1 MEADDYLWYDNNDP
15 LLYKWATSILNEVVL
30 WDKLRDEGYIFTQRD
45 REAYNIIK
53 QWNPYLKSL
62 QGNGAISHYID
73 DVADGNEQEAALIS
87 SKFKNSELLDRW
99 IEARLVNMAMPPPSL
114 SAIDEY
120 FFISEHNALLNDNI
134 LRLSEKNF
142 SLPTS
147 REPAFPPNWFKSPI
161 TGKQGII
168 TILSVFLWLH
178 ASRKYLDQRL
188 ILSKEDRSMSDNAYT
203 FLLSFSS
210 PYMMNPKKQSAGY
223 FIHFYT
229 KLKHAQDHLK
239 NVLAKGTKLQ
249 LRMMLINFDKPRF
262 LDVITGEK
270 SNTAERPIIRFS
282 IKELDFELSS
292 KNNPLLNQIRNNI
305 FVMSDSET
313 PYPKAL
319 NTANVYLEVTL
330 DESQTFYKSWWHVR
344 DT

>member
-1 MEADDYLWYDNNDP
+1 MEENDYLWYAATDP
-15 LLYKWATSILNEVVL
+15 LLFKWATSILNEVVL
-30 WDKLRDEGYIFTQRD
+30 WDKLRDESYSFTSRD
-45 REAYNIIK
+45 RKAYNIIK

-62 QGNGAISHYID
+62 ENNEAVKLYIA
-73 DVADGNEQEAALIS
+73 DVADGNEQEAMLIS
-87 SKFKNSELLDRW
+87 SKFENSKLLERW
-99 IEARLVNMAMPPPSL
+99 IDARLDNKVSPPPL

-120 FFISEHNALLNDNI
+120 FFISEHNVLLNDNI
-134 LRLSEKNF
+134 LQLSEKNF

-168 TILSVFLWLH
+168 TILSIFLWLH

-188 ILSKEDRSMSDNAYT
+188 ILSKEDRSMVDNAYT

-210 PYMMNPKKQSAGY
+210 PYAINQTKQSAGY
-223 FIHFYT
+223 FIHYYT
-229 KLKHAQDHLK
+229 KLRDAKEHLK
-239 NVLAKGTKLQ
+239 QVLMRGVKLQ

-270 SNTAERPIIRFS
+270 SDAINRPTVRFS
-282 IKELDFELSS
+282 FKELDFELSS
-292 KNNPLLNQIRNNI
+292 KKNPLLNQIRNNI
-305 FVMSDSET
+305 FVLSDSKF
-313 PYPKAL
+313 PYPVAL
-319 NTANVYLEVTL
+319 NPANVYLEVTL
-330 DESQTFYKSWWHVR
+330 DESLTFYKSWWHVR